1 MNLPNR
7 ISLFRLFLIPLIV
20 LVWIFPYSALNIDL
34 PVYYIGALSLPF
46 KNILTLILFVIASL
60 SDMAD
65 GMIAR
70 KTNQITTFGKFIDPI
85 ADKCLTTT
93 LFVIFAASS
102 SISFIPVLIMIWRD
116 IIVDGVRLIAAS
128 KNFVMA
134 AGTLGKLKT
143 VSQMVCIIFIL
154 LNNIPFEL
162 ISFTFAD
169 IMLWFSALISF
180 ISGVDYFLQAKSII
194 LQTK

>member
-70 KTNQITTFGKFIDPI
+70 KTNQITT
-85 ADKCLTTT
+85 C
-93 LFVIFAASS
+93 
-102 SISFIPVLIMIWRD
+102 
-116 IIVDGVRLIAAS
+116 S
-128 KNFVMA
+128 KH
-134 AGTLGKLKT
+134 
-143 VSQMVCIIFIL
+143 
-154 LNNIPFEL
+154 
-162 ISFTFAD
+162 
-169 IMLWFSALISF
+169 
-180 ISGVDYFLQAKSII
+180 
-194 LQTK
+194 

>member
-7 ISLFRLFLIPLIV
+7 ISIFRLILIPLIV
-20 LVWIFPYSALNIDL
+20 LIWVFPYAQFNIEL
-34 PVYYIGALSLPF
+34 PVYYVGTISISF
-46 KNILTLILFVIASL
+46 KNILSLIIFVIASL
-60 SDMAD
+60 SDMLD

-93 LFVIFAASS
+93 LFIIFAANNT
-102 SISFIPVLIMIWRD
+102 ISFIPVIIMIWRD
-116 IIVDGVRLIAAS
+116 TIVDGIRQIAAS

-134 AGTLGKLKT
+134 AGKLGKLKT
-143 VSQMVCIIFIL
+143 ASQMICIILIL

-162 ISFTFAD
+162 ISIPAAD
-169 IMLWFSALISF
+169 ILLWFSALISM
-180 ISGVDYFLQAKSII
+180 ISGIDYFMQAKDII
-194 LQTK
+194 LKDK

>member
-7 ISLFRLFLIPLIV
+7 ISIFRLILIPLIV
-20 LVWIFPYSALNIDL
+20 LIWVFPYAQFNIEL
-34 PVYYIGALSLPF
+34 PVYYVGTISISF
-46 KNILTLILFVIASL
+46 KNILSLIIFVIASL
-60 SDMAD
+60 SDMLD

-93 LFVIFAASS
+93 LFIIFAANNT
-102 SISFIPVLIMIWRD
+102 ISFIPVIIMIWRD
-116 IIVDGVRLIAAS
+116 TIVDGIRQIAAS

-134 AGTLGKLKT
+134 AGKLGKLKT
-143 VSQMVCIIFIL
+143 ASQMICIILIL

-162 ISFTFAD
+162 ISIPVAD
-169 IMLWFSALISF
+169 ILLWFSALISM
-180 ISGVDYFLQAKSII
+180 ISGIDYFIQAKDII
-194 LQTK
+194 LKDK

>member
-134 AGTLGKLKT
+134 AGTLGKLKPNG
-143 VSQMVCIIFIL
+143 L
-154 LNNIPFEL
+154 H
-162 ISFTFAD
+162 
-169 IMLWFSALISF
+169 
-180 ISGVDYFLQAKSII
+180 YFHSI
-194 LQTK
+194 K

>member
-162 ISFTFAD
+162 ISFPFAY

>member
-7 ISLFRLFLIPLIV
+7 ISIFRLILIPLIV
-20 LVWIFPYSALNIDL
+20 LIWVFPYAQFNIEL
-34 PVYYIGALSLPF
+34 PVYYVGTISISF
-46 KNILTLILFVIASL
+46 KNILSLIIFVIASL
-60 SDMAD
+60 SDMLD

-93 LFVIFAASS
+93 LFIIFAANNT
-102 SISFIPVLIMIWRD
+102 ISFIPVIIMIWRD
-116 IIVDGVRLIAAS
+116 TIVDGIRQIAAS

-134 AGTLGKLKT
+134 AGKLGKLKT
-143 VSQMVCIIFIL
+143 ASQMICIILIL

-162 ISFTFAD
+162 ISIPVAD
-169 IMLWFSALISF
+169 ILLWFSALISM
-180 ISGVDYFLQAKSII
+180 ISGIDYFMQAKDII
-194 LQTK
+194 LKDK

>member
-143 VSQMVCIIFIL
+143 VSQMFCIIFIL

-162 ISFTFAD
+162 ISFPFAD

>member
-162 ISFTFAD
+162 ISLPFAD

>member
-7 ISLFRLFLIPLIV
+7 ISIFRLILIPLIV
-20 LVWIFPYSALNIDL
+20 LVWIFPYSAFNIQL
-34 PVYYIGALSLPF
+34 PVFYIGTVSLPC
-46 KNILTLILFVIASL
+46 KNVIVLVLFIIASL
-60 SDMAD
+60 SDMLD

-93 LFVIFAASS
+93 LFIIFAASNT
-102 SISFIPVLIMIWRD
+102 ISFVPVLIMVWRD
-116 IIVDGVRLIAAS
+116 TIVDGIRQIAAS

-134 AGTLGKLKT
+134 AGKLGKLKT
-143 VSQMVCIIFIL
+143 VSQMTCIIFIL
-154 LNNIPFEL
+154 LNNLPFEL
-162 ISFTFAD
+162 ISLPVAD
-169 IMLWFSALISF
+169 ILLWFSALISF
-180 ISGVDYFLQAKSII
+180 ISGLDYFMQAKSII